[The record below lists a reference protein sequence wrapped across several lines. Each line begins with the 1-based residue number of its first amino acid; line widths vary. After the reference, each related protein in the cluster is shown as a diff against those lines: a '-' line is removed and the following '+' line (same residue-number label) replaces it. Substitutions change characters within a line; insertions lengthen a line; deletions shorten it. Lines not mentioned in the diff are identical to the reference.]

1 MIYGYIRVST
11 DKQTTENQRFEI
23 LKFADEK
30 KLINRWIEETVSS
43 TRKLSDRKLGALI
56 ERMHEDDIL
65 IVSELS
71 RLGRS
76 LLEVMSILHTLMEKE
91 VKVFTTKER
100 MKLGNNI
107 SSKVLAFAFSL
118 SAEIERSMISSRTKE
133 ALARK
138 KSEGKRLGRP
148 KGKLSAVTKLSGK
161 DDLIRE
167 YLDKK
172 IPVSVIARLLNV
184 HRLTVR
190 NYIRTR
196 KLRNPPLRNCKVRY
210 NLLAATKRLFALC
223 AVVLLVVA
231 SLATRLLLRGGK

>member
-11 DKQTTENQRFEI
+11 DKQTTKNQRFEI
-23 LKFADEK
+23 LEFAHEK
-30 KLINRWIEETVSS
+30 KFHIDRWIEETISA

-56 ERMHEDDIL
+56 EQMHEDDIL

-76 LLEVMSILHTLMEKE
+76 LLEVMSILHTLMEKD

-100 MKLGNNI
+100 YELGNNI

-148 KGKLSAVTKLSGK
+148 QGKLSATTKLTGK

-167 YLDKK
+167 YLEKQ

-196 KLRNPPLRNCKVRY
+196 KLQKPGSDKL
-210 NLLAATKRLFALC
+210 
-223 AVVLLVVA
+223 
-231 SLATRLLLRGGK
+231 